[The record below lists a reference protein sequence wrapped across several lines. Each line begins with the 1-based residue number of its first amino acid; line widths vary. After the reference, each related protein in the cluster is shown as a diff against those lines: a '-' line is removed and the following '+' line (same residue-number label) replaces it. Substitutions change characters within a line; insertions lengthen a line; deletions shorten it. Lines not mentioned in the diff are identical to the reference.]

1 MTRTNSSWRIGVTA
15 AAAASVLITTA
26 CAGAGGGGGDAG
38 DGKSGGSINVLMV
51 ANPQMTDIQE
61 LTADTFTKDTGIK
74 VNFTV
79 LPENELRDK
88 VTQDVASQAGQYDLA
103 TVGAYETQLWQKNG
117 WLHELSSYT
126 DADSEYD
133 ADDLLKPVAESLSGE
148 DGKLYALPFYG
159 ESSFLMYRK
168 DIFEEKGLTMPEKP
182 TWDEVADLAA
192 KADGAEPGMK
202 GICLRGLP
210 AGARCSRR

>member
-1 MTRTNSSWRIGVTA
+1 MTRTKNNWRLGLMAGAVTTA
-15 AAAASVLITTA
+15 LVTTA
-26 CAGAGGGGGDAG
+26 CAGAGGGGGGGG
-38 DGKSGGSINVLMV
+38 DGEGESINVLMV
-51 ANPQMTDIQE
+51 GNPQMVDIQE

-74 VNFTV
+74 VNYTV
-79 LPENELRDK
+79 LPENQLRDK

-103 TVGAYETQLWQKNG
+103 TVGAYETALWQENG
-117 WLHELSSYT
+117 WLHELSSYADG
-126 DADSEYD
+126 DAAYDS
-133 ADDLLKPVAESLSGE
+133 ADLLKPVADSISGE

-168 DIFEEKGLTMPEKP
+168 DVLEAKGLEMPAKP

-192 KADGAEPGMK
+192 ELDGAEPGMK

-210 AGARCSRR
+210 AGARCSPR